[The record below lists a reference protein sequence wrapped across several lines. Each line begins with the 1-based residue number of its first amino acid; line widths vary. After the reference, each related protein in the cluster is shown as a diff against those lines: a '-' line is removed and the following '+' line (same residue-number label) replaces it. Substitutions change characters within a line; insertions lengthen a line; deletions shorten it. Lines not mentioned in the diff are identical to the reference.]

1 MHDIQNNLHDYKHTE
16 NKNTYNFL
24 DLQTILEENHE
35 WGDAILTE
43 VKHAQHAQGVHWIT
57 CEKLMRNS

>member
-43 VKHAQHAQGVHWIT
+43 VKHAQHAQGVH
-57 CEKLMRNS
+57 